1 MPSYIGV
8 EQSALLK
15 SLEQGLSLLEA
26 YSIGDECQAYIDE
39 IRGVNA
45 TQGASPLEK
54 IKNAKTDLEL
64 VQAVGSSK
72 TSYLFLRLYDVMEYH
87 LINDTDGIG
96 KETVENLAKWGGL
109 EGAQT
114 MEYNALDKESQSWL
128 LSQYVQRIINKKAS
142 IPLSQRFSMMAA
154 QILDKG
160 TRQDLSLGNKLF
172 KASVENFKKDTT
184 GQGLSTYFEGLSLSD
199 RHKLM
204 MVAQIKSGMAVTE
217 KKVSGALSRYGVVID
232 DLSNGNI
239 NWGDPAV
246 EKTREKLEQILRPFF
261 PLAEVDM
268 IGVGLILRDNSKKGA
283 PQGVVFN
290 CSKRAAET
298 VAKEMKGYQVIDH
311 QGKAVALKQGQNN
324 VTDPKP
330 PSM

>member
-15 SLEQGLSLLEA
+15 SLEQGLDLLETH
-26 YSIGDECQAYIDE
+26 SIGDKCQEYIDG
-39 IRGVNA
+39 IRGVNSIK
-45 TQGASPLEK
+45 GASPLEK

-64 VQAVGSSK
+64 VQAVEDSK
-72 TSYLFLRLYDVMEYH
+72 ASYLFLRLYDVMEYH

-96 KETVENLAKWGGL
+96 KETVENLAKWGAL

-114 MEYNALDKESQSWL
+114 MEYNALDKENQSWL

-142 IPLSQRFSMMAA
+142 IPLSQRFSMIAA
-154 QILDKG
+154 QIVDKG
-160 TRQDLSLGNKLF
+160 TRQDLALGNKLL
-172 KASVENFKKDTT
+172 KVSIEKFKKDTT
-184 GQGLSTYFEGLSLSD
+184 GQKLSAYFEDLSLSD
-199 RHKLM
+199 RHKLL
-204 MVAQIKSGMAVTE
+204 MVGQIKSGMAAKE
-217 KKVSGALSRYGVVID
+217 SNLSGALSHYGVVID

-239 NWGDPAV
+239 NWGDPIV
-246 EKTREKLEQILRPFF
+246 NDTRKKLEEVLQPFF
-261 PLAEVDM
+261 PLAEVNM
-268 IGVGLILRDNSKKGA
+268 IGVGLILRDNPKKGA

-298 VAKEMKGYQVIDH
+298 VAREMKGYQIIDH
-311 QGKAVALKQGQNN
+311 KGKAVVPRQSQNN

-330 PSM
+330 PSI